1 MKPKDNGLANLHRTI
16 YNANISDLFVISS
29 LFLMNKN
36 YRFIDKTYQQSN
48 SMLLNIL
55 ISIILRNFATS
66 TLQKSKL
73 YIIIH
78 RNEVI

>member
-1 MKPKDNGLANLHRTI
+1 
-16 YNANISDLFVISS
+16 
-29 LFLMNKN
+29 MNKN

-55 ISIILRNFATS
+55 ISIIFRNFATS

>member
-1 MKPKDNGLANLHRTI
+1 
-16 YNANISDLFVISS
+16 
-29 LFLMNKN
+29 MNKN
-36 YRFIDKTYQQSN
+36 YQFIDKTYQQSN

-73 YIIIH
+73 YY
-78 RNEVI
+78 NNSQK

>member
-1 MKPKDNGLANLHRTI
+1 
-16 YNANISDLFVISS
+16 
-29 LFLMNKN
+29 MNKN

-78 RNEVI
+78 RHEVI

>member
-1 MKPKDNGLANLHRTI
+1 
-16 YNANISDLFVISS
+16 
-29 LFLMNKN
+29 MNKN

-55 ISIILRNFATS
+55 ISIILRNFETS

>member
-1 MKPKDNGLANLHRTI
+1 
-16 YNANISDLFVISS
+16 
-29 LFLMNKN
+29 MNKN
-36 YRFIDKTYQQSN
+36 YRLIDEIYQQAN
-48 SMLLNIL
+48 SMFKNIL
-55 ISIILRNFATS
+55 ISIILSNFATS

>member
-1 MKPKDNGLANLHRTI
+1 
-16 YNANISDLFVISS
+16 
-29 LFLMNKN
+29 MNKN

-55 ISIILRNFATS
+55 ISIILRNFVTS